1 MKITAPASG
10 ALPKTPLVVLLAVAG
25 KKPALPPGC
34 VVPAAFLDS
43 FDGALRA
50 VSSTFTTGGLAQRAL
65 AVGLGPQ
72 GGVDAEG
79 LRRAGAIAARQ
90 AEALGAAK
98 ASLWVDRSWSELAGG
113 GEVVGRA
120 LAEGS
125 AMGSWRFD
133 AKKSAPTPP
142 KCKALELVGGS
153 AAFRR
158 GARKGSLLAAANL
171 FVRDL
176 QVRPANDVTP
186 AALARAA
193 RKLAERSERI
203 RCRVI
208 EEREMKALGM
218 GLLLS
223 VSQGSTQP
231 AKLIHLT
238 YRPRRAARSKV
249 CLVGKGLTFD
259 VGGLSIKPS
268 AKLDEMRYDM
278 SGGAAV
284 LGVFHALAGIDVP
297 HEVHGLV
304 PASENLIDGGATKP
318 GDVHAA
324 MNGKTVEILNTDA
337 EGRLILA
344 DAMCYAEKKIR
355 PDVLI
360 DIATL
365 TGAVVT
371 ALGHELSAIYP
382 SNAALRDALVA
393 AGAAVGEACWPMP
406 LLDVHR
412 DAVKGQMADLANISS
427 PAVGAGSV
435 TAAAFLSYFVPS
447 GSDWC
452 HMDIAG
458 TAWGAAPRDWV
469 GGPQGTGVG
478 TRLLMEY
485 LETRR

>member
-1 MKITAPASG
+1 MKLSVPG
-10 ALPKTPLVVLLAVAG
+10 ALAKTPLLVLLAAEG
-25 KKPALPPGC
+25 KKPALPAGC
-34 VVPAAFLDS
+34 VVPAAFLAS
-43 FDGALRA
+43 FEGTLRA
-50 VSSTFTTGGLAQRAL
+50 VSSTFTTGGLAQRVL
-65 AVGLGPQ
+65 VIGLGPAA
-72 GGVDAEG
+72 GIDSEG

-98 ASLWVDRSWSELAGG
+98 ASLWVDRAWADLAGG
-113 GEVVGRA
+113 PEPAGRA
-120 LAEGS
+120 LAEGAS
-125 AMGSWRFD
+125 MGAWRFD
-133 AKKSAPTPP
+133 GCKSAPSAP
-142 KCKALELVGGS
+142 KCKAFELVGGS
-153 AAFRR
+153 AAFKR
-158 GARKGSLLAAANL
+158 GVRKGSILAAANL

-186 AALARAA
+186 TVLARAA

-203 RCRVI
+203 RARVI

-238 YRPRRAARSKV
+238 YRPRRAARSTV

-318 GDVHAA
+318 GDVHTA

-344 DAMCYAEKKIR
+344 DAMCYAGKKIR

-360 DIATL
+360 DLATL

-371 ALGHELSAIYP
+371 ALGHELTAIYP
-382 SNAALRDALVA
+382 STEKLRDALVA
-393 AGAAVGEACWPMP
+393 AGTAVGELCWPMP

-412 DAVKGQMADLANISS
+412 DAVKGQMADLTNITS
-427 PAVGAGSV
+427 PAFGAGSV
-435 TAAAFLSYFVPS
+435 TGAAFLSYFVPA
-447 GSDWC
+447 GTEWC

-458 TAWGAAPRDWV
+458 TAWAAAPRDWV